1 MDATYSPRTS
11 QKPDVRPISFMLD
24 NMGSLGDPIV
34 LPVRPE
40 DLTRSEP
47 ARATVH
53 QTLGTGGAT
62 GWVDHFG
69 EGLPVVNISGTTG
82 WHYNPALGRD
92 GFQSF
97 EALNELVAHRYPQ
110 FRQDA
115 IDSGRNPDGVKLI
128 FVDLLDNFTYPV
140 VPTQFV
146 LRRSK
151 SRPLLYQ
158 YNISLQA
165 TSTSIDAPLLALP
178 EMGSVFGGLG
188 ALGRVMSDLE
198 RFTAQVDGW
207 VSEALSFVDRGLA
220 PVSGLV
226 KQFVTTANGVLN
238 KVDVLVRGA
247 GNLITGAANRV
258 IAIASDLAGVGVR
271 VFRTISSIANLP
283 SMLKAN
289 LGRVAGAFNEVVCIF
304 SNSLRPSKM
313 YEDYDGLWGASNCS
327 STTGGR
333 MPSRYAD
340 SNVFELMSDRP
351 ASAYSSAAL
360 SSVAAVKNSDPV
372 LAPMPVPEMAR
383 HLGNIVSGVQA

>member
-40 DLTRSEP
+40 DLSRSEP
-47 ARATVH
+47 LRATVH
-53 QTLGTGGAT
+53 QTLGKKVT
-62 GWVDHFG
+62 GWVDEFG
-69 EGLPVVNISGTTG
+69 EGLPTINISGTTG
-82 WHYNPALGRD
+82 WHYNPSLGRD

-115 IDSGRNPDGVKLI
+115 IDAGRNPDDVKLI

-140 VPTQFV
+140 VPMQFV

-151 SRPLLYQ
+151 SRPLLFQ

-165 TSTSIDAPLLALP
+165 ISASIDAPLLAQP
-178 EMGSVFGGLG
+178 ELGSVFGGLG
-188 ALGRVMSDLE
+188 ALGRAMTDLE
-198 RFTAQVDGW
+198 RFSAQVDGW
-207 VSEALSFVDRGLA
+207 VSQALSFVDRGLA
-220 PVSGLV
+220 PLAGVV
-226 KQFVTTANGVLN
+226 TQFVSTVGGVLDR
-238 KVDVLVRGA
+238 VDVLVRGA
-247 GNLITGAANRV
+247 GNIITGAANRA

-283 SMLKAN
+283 SSLKAN
-289 LGRVAGAFNEVVCIF
+289 LGRVASALNEVVCIF

-372 LAPMPVPEMAR
+372 LAPMPVQEMTR